1 VQLWPAH
8 QVDLENLRYILMLTA
23 DLACGLLVVCPQT
36 SDARR
41 SLLVMERSVEG
52 WRFAYGS
59 FVVSHS
65 DIIILVRRLAPDL
78 L

>member
-1 VQLWPAH
+1 VISLVAFWLF
-8 QVDLENLRYILMLTA
+8 V
-23 DLACGLLVVCPQT
+23 LLKLQMQEG
-36 SDARR
+36 

-65 DIIILVRRLAPDL
+65 DIIILVRRLASDL